1 MAAHSCETPRSRRGL
16 LVLTREICECV
27 GRRRRGGARSE
38 GRGGLERCGGGADP
52 LELMV
57 LPGVGT
63 HLLASLTAVCRWLG
77 DRFVA
82 ARPDAH
88 EGVEHGLLMSP

>member
-1 MAAHSCETPRSRRGL
+1 M
-16 LVLTREICECV
+16 
-27 GRRRRGGARSE
+27 GRRRGRKLDEGWSDGGGARE
-38 GRGGLERCGGGADP
+38 GGGDADS

-57 LPGVGT
+57 VPGVGT
-63 HLLASLTAVCRWLG
+63 HLLASLPAACRWLG
-77 DRFVA
+77 DRFGAAPVGCA